1 MRTISRANSPA
12 KLTLRARPSTFSYDV
27 LGRMIQRVE
36 PDMTS
41 IWAYDGVANGIGK
54 LNYEAITA

>member
-1 MRTISRANSPA
+1 
-12 KLTLRARPSTFSYDV
+12 
-27 LGRMIQRVE
+27 MIQRVE